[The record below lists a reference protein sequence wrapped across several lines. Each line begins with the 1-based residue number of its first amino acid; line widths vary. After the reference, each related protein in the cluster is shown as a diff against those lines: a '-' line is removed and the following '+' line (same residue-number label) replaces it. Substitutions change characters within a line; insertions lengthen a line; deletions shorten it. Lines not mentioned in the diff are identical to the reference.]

1 MADKVIMLVGT
12 QRFLFEVQIVTVP
25 PVTELAPK

>member
-1 MADKVIMLVGT
+1 MADKVIMLVGSK
-12 QRFLFEVQIVTVP
+12 RFLFEVQIEVVP